1 MIKIERKTTVKS
13 EKAIESLEKA
23 KQSNA
28 SYNTSEVNAALQEMF
43 HKKCYI
49 CENNNITSYQ
59 IEHLIPHKGDM
70 TLKYDWNNLFLSC
83 AHCNNTKLGKYDP
96 ILDCTKEAV
105 DEKIRFRKEGFFGRQ
120 EEFVFEALD
129 SNEETQNTVN
139 LLRDVYY
146 GTTPQKIMEA
156 KNLRKNLRKDLANF
170 KEYVREYEEAEDED
184 KEDLRCLIK
193 EELGEKSSF
202 VAFKRWLIR
211 DNRESFPELAIG
223 L

>member
-1 MIKIERKTTVKS
+1 MIKIERKSTAKS
-13 EKAIESLEKA
+13 AKAIESLEKE
-23 KQSNA
+23 KQFNA
-28 SYNTSEVNAALQEMF
+28 SYNTKEVNAALQEMF

-49 CENNNITSYQ
+49 CENNNVTSYQ
-59 IEHLIPHKGDM
+59 IEHLIPHKGNVD
-70 TLKYDWNNLFLSC
+70 LKYDWNNLFLSC

-96 ILDCTKEAV
+96 ILNCTKEDV
-105 DEKIRFRKEGFFGRQ
+105 DKKIRFRKEGFFGKK
-120 EEFVFEALD
+120 EEFVFDALD
-129 SNEETQNTVN
+129 SREETKNTIN
-139 LLRDVYY
+139 LLQDIYY

-156 KNLRKNLRKDLANF
+156 KNLRKNLRNDIAKF

-202 VAFKRWLIR
+202 TAFKRWLIR
-211 DNRESFPELAIG
+211 DNKEFFPELAIG

>member
-83 AHCNNTKLGKYDP
+83 AH
-96 ILDCTKEAV
+96 
-105 DEKIRFRKEGFFGRQ
+105 
-120 EEFVFEALD
+120 
-129 SNEETQNTVN
+129 
-139 LLRDVYY
+139 
-146 GTTPQKIMEA
+146 
-156 KNLRKNLRKDLANF
+156 
-170 KEYVREYEEAEDED
+170 
-184 KEDLRCLIK
+184 
-193 EELGEKSSF
+193 
-202 VAFKRWLIR
+202 
-211 DNRESFPELAIG
+211 
-223 L
+223 

>member
-96 ILDCTKEAV
+96 ILDCTKEA
-105 DEKIRFRKEGFFGRQ
+105 
-120 EEFVFEALD
+120 
-129 SNEETQNTVN
+129 
-139 LLRDVYY
+139 
-146 GTTPQKIMEA
+146 
-156 KNLRKNLRKDLANF
+156 
-170 KEYVREYEEAEDED
+170 EDED

-202 VAFKRWLIR
+202 TAFKRWLIR

>member
-28 SYNTSEVNAALQEMF
+28 SYNTPEVNAALQEMF

-105 DEKIRFRKEGFFGRQ
+105 DEKIRFRKEGFFGRK

-139 LLRDVYY
+139 LLQDVYY

-170 KEYVREYEEAEDED
+170 KEYVREYEEA
-184 KEDLRCLIK
+184 
-193 EELGEKSSF
+193 
-202 VAFKRWLIR
+202 
-211 DNRESFPELAIG
+211 
-223 L
+223 